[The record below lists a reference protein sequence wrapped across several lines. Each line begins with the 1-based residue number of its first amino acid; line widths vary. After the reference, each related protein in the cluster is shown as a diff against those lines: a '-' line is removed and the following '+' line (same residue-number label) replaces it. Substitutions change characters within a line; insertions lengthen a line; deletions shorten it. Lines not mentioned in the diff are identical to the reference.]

1 MVHFVVLHSLFVCN
15 EIVVVLVHVLLSCFY
30 LLPLVSFVDFVY
42 IYIYTKSTSPYTSFS
57 LALRAFL
64 SNIISSR
71 PIKIR
76 KEKFPRNEFVQVQDI
91 FNKYEYNIKI
101 KYPTFDYV
109 SRKRCK
115 FSSCFYLILLGI
127 LHVIRVQK
135 IHSAKQSKM

>member
-1 MVHFVVLHSLFVCN
+1 MFYYPAFICYPLC
-15 EIVVVLVHVLLSCFY
+15 LLLILY
-30 LLPLVSFVDFVY
+30 IYIY
-42 IYIYTKSTSPYTSFS
+42 IYIYTKSTSAYTSFS
-57 LALRAFL
+57 LAFRAFL
-64 SNIISSR
+64 SNIIGSR

-91 FNKYEYNIKI
+91 FNKYEYKIKI

-109 SRKRCK
+109 SRKICK

-135 IHSAKQSKM
+135 IHSAK